1 MTALVISLDLLISLI
16 CLVIAWQLILLQS
29 QIVALVT
36 VIDDATLLVEQL
48 GLVPTLLA
56 DRQQQL
62 QQIQQLYQQ
71 PLGMV
76 DSFACAK
83 GDRLWQLGWQL
94 VRLLLWVRT
103 RR

>member
-1 MTALVISLDLLISLI
+1 MTALVIALDLFISLI
-16 CLVIAWQLILLQS
+16 CWLIAWQLILLQP

-36 VIDDATLLVEQL
+36 VIDDATLSVEQL
-48 GLVPTLLA
+48 GLVPALLA

-71 PLGMV
+71 PWSLI
-76 DSFACAK
+76 
-83 GDRLWQLGWQL
+83 DRLWQLGWQL

>member
-1 MTALVISLDLLISLI
+1 MTALVIALDLFISLI
-16 CLVIAWQLILLQS
+16 CWLIAWQLIRLQP

-36 VIDDATLLVEQL
+36 VIDNATLSVEQL
-48 GLVPTLLA
+48 GLVPMLLA

-71 PLGMV
+71 PLGMI
-76 DSFACAK
+76 
-83 GDRLWQLGWQL
+83 DRLWQLGWQL

>member
-1 MTALVISLDLLISLI
+1 MTALVISIDLLFSLV
-16 CLVIAWQLILLQS
+16 CWLIAWQLIRLQP
-29 QIVALVT
+29 QIVALMT
-36 VIDDATLLVEQL
+36 VIDDATISVEQL
-48 GLVPTLLA
+48 GLVPALLA

-71 PLGMV
+71 PLSV
-76 DSFACAK
+76 INQ
-83 GDRLWQLGWQL
+83 LWQLGWQL

>member
-1 MTALVISLDLLISLI
+1 MTALVIALDLLISLI
-16 CLVIAWQLILLQS
+16 CWLIAWQLILLQP

-36 VIDDATLLVEQL
+36 VIDDATISVEQL

-71 PLGMV
+71 PLGTI
-76 DSFACAK
+76 
-83 GDRLWQLGWQL
+83 DRLWQLGWQL

>member
-1 MTALVISLDLLISLI
+1 MTALVITLDLLISLI
-16 CLVIAWQLILLQS
+16 CWLIAWQLIRLQP
-29 QIVALVT
+29 QIVALVA
-36 VIDDATLLVEQL
+36 VIDDASIAVEQL
-48 GLVPTLLA
+48 GLVPALLA

-71 PLGMV
+71 PLGIIV
-76 DSFACAK
+76 S
-83 GDRLWQLGWQL
+83 LWQLGWQL

>member
-1 MTALVISLDLLISLI
+1 MTALVIALDLLISLG
-16 CLVIAWQLILLQS
+16 CWLIAWQLILLQP

-36 VIDDATLLVEQL
+36 VIDDANLSVEQL

-56 DRQQQL
+56 DRQRQL

-71 PLGMV
+71 PLGII
-76 DSFACAK
+76 
-83 GDRLWQLGWQL
+83 DRLWQLGWQL

>member
-1 MTALVISLDLLISLI
+1 MTALVIAFDLFISLI
-16 CLVIAWQLILLQS
+16 CWLIAWRLILLQP

-36 VIDDATLLVEQL
+36 VIDDATFSVEQL
-48 GLVPTLLA
+48 DLLPALA

-62 QQIQQLYQQ
+62 LQIQRFYQQ
-71 PLGMV
+71 PLGRI
-76 DSFACAK
+76 
-83 GDRLWQLGWQL
+83 DRLWQLGWQL

>member
-1 MTALVISLDLLISLI
+1 MTALVIALDLLISLI
-16 CLVIAWQLILLQS
+16 CWLIAWQLIRLQP
-29 QIVALVT
+29 QIVALVA
-36 VIDDATLLVEQL
+36 VIDDASIAVEQL
-48 GLVPTLLA
+48 GLVPALLA

-71 PLGMV
+71 PLGIIG
-76 DSFACAK
+76 S
-83 GDRLWQLGWQL
+83 LWQLGWQL

>member
-1 MTALVISLDLLISLI
+1 MTALVIALDLLISLI
-16 CLVIAWQLILLQS
+16 CWLIAWQLILLQP

-36 VIDDATLLVEQL
+36 VIDDATLSVEQL

-56 DRQQQL
+56 DSASQILRERQ

-71 PLGMV
+71 PWGMIN
-76 DSFACAK
+76 
-83 GDRLWQLGWQL
+83 RLWQLGWQL
-94 VRLLLWVRT
+94 VRLLLLVRT

>member
-1 MTALVISLDLLISLI
+1 MTALVIALDLLISLI
-16 CLVIAWQLILLQS
+16 CWLIAWQLILLQP

-36 VIDDATLLVEQL
+36 VIDDATLAVEQL
-48 GLVPTLLA
+48 GLVPTLLV

-71 PLGMV
+71 PLGMI
-76 DSFACAK
+76 DQ
-83 GDRLWQLGWQL
+83 LWQLGWQL

>member
-1 MTALVISLDLLISLI
+1 MTALVISIDLLFSLV
-16 CLVIAWQLILLQS
+16 CWLIAWQLIRLQP

-36 VIDDATLLVEQL
+36 VIDDATISVEQL
-48 GLVPTLLA
+48 GLVPALLA

-71 PLGMV
+71 PLGV
-76 DSFACAK
+76 INQ
-83 GDRLWQLGWQL
+83 LWQLGWQL

>member
-1 MTALVISLDLLISLI
+1 MTALVITLDLFISLI
-16 CLVIAWQLILLQS
+16 CWLIAWQLILLQP

-36 VIDDATLLVEQL
+36 VLDDATLAVEQL
-48 GLVPTLLA
+48 GLVPALLA

-71 PLGMV
+71 PLGII
-76 DSFACAK
+76 
-83 GDRLWQLGWQL
+83 DRLWQLGWQL

>member
-1 MTALVISLDLLISLI
+1 MTALVIALDLLISCI
-16 CLVIAWQLILLQS
+16 CWLIAWQLILLQP

-36 VIDDATLLVEQL
+36 VIDDATLSVEQL

-56 DRQQQL
+56 DRQQQIEQF
-62 QQIQQLYQQ
+62 QQFYQQ
-71 PLGMV
+71 PLTV
-76 DSFACAK
+76 LD
-83 GDRLWQLGWQL
+83 QIWQL

>member
-1 MTALVISLDLLISLI
+1 MTALVISIDLLFSLV
-16 CLVIAWQLILLQS
+16 CWLIAWQLIRLQP

-36 VIDDATLLVEQL
+36 AIDDATILVEQL
-48 GLVPTLLA
+48 GLVPALLA

-71 PLGMV
+71 PLGMINQ
-76 DSFACAK
+76 
-83 GDRLWQLGWQL
+83 LWQLGWQL
-94 VRLLLWVRT
+94 MRLLLWVRT